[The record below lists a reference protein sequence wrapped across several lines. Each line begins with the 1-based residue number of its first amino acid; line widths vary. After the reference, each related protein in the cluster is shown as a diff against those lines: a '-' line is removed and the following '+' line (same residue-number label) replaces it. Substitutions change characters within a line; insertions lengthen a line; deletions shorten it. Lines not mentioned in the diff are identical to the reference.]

1 MRILKLLLLL
11 LSLVPVKSLLAQTK
25 DPAYRLLLE
34 GMYSKSVPLMPV
46 SQAAELQAANKQVVF
61 LDTREK
67 KEYQVSHI
75 RDAVWVGYEDFN
87 LKRLAGISRH
97 TPLVVYCSV
106 GYRSEKVG
114 EKLLKAG
121 YTNVHNL
128 YGSIFEWVNQGYPV
142 YDANGRPTP
151 RVHAYSRTWGIWL
164 TKGVKVY
171 Q

>member
-1 MRILKLLLLL
+1 MALQ
-11 LSLVPVKSLLAQTK
+11 AQTK

-34 GMYSKSVPLMPV
+34 GMYRKSVPLMPV
-46 SQAAELQAANKQVVF
+46 SQAARLQATNKQVVF

-75 RDAVWVGYEDFN
+75 RDAVWVGYQDFD
-87 LKRLAGISRH
+87 LKRLSGISRQ

-106 GYRSEKVG
+106 GYRSEKIG

-121 YTNVHNL
+121 FTDVHNL
-128 YGSIFEWVNQGYPV
+128 YGSLFEWVNQGYPV
-142 YDANGRPTP
+142 YDAKGQPTT
-151 RVHAYSRTWGIWL
+151 RVHAYSKTWGIWL
-164 TKGVKVY
+164 NKGTKVY